1 VSKYSEKNAFIITKI
16 TEQEKQ
22 NCFFVATCV
31 PYLKKL
37 VDIFKLKRK
46 DLLTDYF
53 LKKCISVLES
63 LIFFVLKVEEDQSNR
78 NAIEI
83 ESIPPPER

>member
-1 VSKYSEKNAFIITKI
+1 
-16 TEQEKQ
+16 
-22 NCFFVATCV
+22 
-31 PYLKKL
+31 L
-37 VDIFKLKRK
+37 VEIFKLRRK

-53 LKKCISVLES
+53 LKKIIAVLES
-63 LIFFVLKVEEDQSNR
+63 LIFFVLDIEDDVANK